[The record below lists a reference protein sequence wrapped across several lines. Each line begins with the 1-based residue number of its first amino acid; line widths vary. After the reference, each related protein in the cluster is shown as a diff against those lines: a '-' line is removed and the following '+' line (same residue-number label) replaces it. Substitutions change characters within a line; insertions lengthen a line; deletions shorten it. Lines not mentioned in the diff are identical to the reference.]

1 MTLEDILSVIPNDE
15 QANIISN
22 RTRSTLFTG
31 HGNRLVPFL
40 NEKALEAEV
49 VAVSA
54 YSSENFRVY
63 IRWDD
68 EEGDE

>member
-1 MTLEDILSVIPNDE
+1 MTLEDILSAIPNDE
-15 QANIISN
+15 QAHVISN
-22 RTRSTLFTG
+22 RTRATLFMG

-49 VAVSA
+49 VTVSA
-54 YSSENFRVY
+54 YSSENLRVY
-63 IRWDD
+63 IRLDD